1 MSRPPFN
8 ARLPLCQLPAG
19 ALGRVCALAGDAE
32 FCQRVREMGIGES
45 TFVTKISGTG
55 PFVCQVNG
63 NRIALSHGAAML
75 IHVEQLARR

>member
-1 MSRPPFN
+1 MRRAPFN
-8 ARLPLCQLPAG
+8 TSLPLCQLPAG
-19 ALGRVCALAGDAE
+19 ALGRVCALTGDVE

-55 PFVCQVNG
+55 PFVCEVNG
-63 NRIALSHGAAML
+63 NRLALSHSAAML